1 MNGSPVNSYAQLRA
15 GSASGPDFSFFK
27 QNAGHAGPASAGAG
41 FQEGNRQS
49 SSFVFESK
57 DLAPNKPLSIS
68 RDTGTSLLG
77 ARSGMG
83 RMPGME

>member
-1 MNGSPVNSYAQLRA
+1 MNGNPSNSYAQLRA
-15 GSASGPDFSFFK
+15 GSAAGADFSAFK
-27 QNAGHAGPASAGAG
+27 QNAEHRGPSSAGASL
-41 FQEGNRQS
+41 QEGNRQS
-49 SSFVFESK
+49 SSFVFQSK
-57 DLAPNKPLSIS
+57 DLAPDKPLAIS